1 MSASE
6 LVIRPNAGKTWELG
20 GLIECKVAGTQTGN
34 AYTILGITLEK
45 GQGAP
50 MHIHKRE
57 DEVFYILEGTCT
69 FGLGDEVVTAEA
81 GTTVILKKGL
91 AHFFR
96 NDSSTPMKALITA
109 IPGGLDRYFEEVTTA
124 IAEQKP
130 QEIDKINA
138 QYEIEFIQ
146 TR

>member
-1 MSASE
+1 MGASE
-6 LVIRPNAGKTWELG
+6 LIIKPGHAKTWELG
-20 GLIECKVAGTQTGN
+20 GIIECKVPGAQTGD

-91 AHFFR
+91 THFFR
-96 NDSSTPMKALITA
+96 NDSTTPMKALITA
-109 IPGGLDRYFEEVTTA
+109 VPGGLDRYFDEVTTA

-130 QEIDKINA
+130 EEIDNINKR
-138 QYEIEFIQ
+138 YEIEFIQ
-146 TR
+146 AR

>member
-1 MSASE
+1 MGASE
-6 LVIRPNAGKTWELG
+6 LIIKPGHGKTWELG
-20 GLIECKVAGTQTGN
+20 GIIECKVPGAQTGD

-91 AHFFR
+91 THFFR
-96 NDSSTPMKALITA
+96 NDSTTPMKALITA
-109 IPGGLDRYFEEVTTA
+109 VPGGLDRYFDEVTTA

-130 QEIDKINA
+130 EEIDKINKR
-138 QYEIEFIQ
+138 YEIEFIQ
-146 TR
+146 AR

>member
-1 MSASE
+1 MSTSE
-6 LVIRPNAGKTWELG
+6 LVIKPGHGKTWELG
-20 GLIECKVAGTQTGN
+20 GAIECKVSGAQTGD

-69 FGLGDEVVTAEA
+69 FGLGDEVITAEA
-81 GTTVILKKGL
+81 GTTVILKKGIS
-91 AHFFR
+91 HFFR
-96 NDSSTPMKALITA
+96 NDSSTPMKALITV

-124 IAEQKP
+124 IAEQRP
-130 QEIDKINA
+130 EEIGKINE

-146 TR
+146 AK

>member
-1 MSASE
+1 MGASE
-6 LVIRPNAGKTWELG
+6 LVIKSGQRKTWELG
-20 GLIECKVAGTQTGN
+20 GVIECKVPGAQTGD

-69 FGLGDEVVTAEA
+69 FGLGDEVITAEV

-109 IPGGLDRYFEEVTTA
+109 VPGGLDRYFDEVTTA

-130 QEIDKINA
+130 EEIGKINERYEIDFIA
-138 QYEIEFIQ
+138 Q
-146 TR
+146 

>member
-1 MSASE
+1 MGASE
-6 LVIRPNAGKTWELG
+6 LVIKPGHGKTWELG
-20 GLIECKVAGTQTGN
+20 GVIECKVSGEQTGD

-91 AHFFR
+91 THFFR
-96 NDSSTPMKALITA
+96 NDSTTPMKALITA
-109 IPGGLDRYFEEVTTA
+109 VPGGLDLYFDEVTTA
-124 IAEQKP
+124 IAKQKP
-130 QEIDKINA
+130 EEIDKINKR
-138 QYEIEFIQ
+138 YEIEFIQ
-146 TR
+146 VK

>member
-1 MSASE
+1 MSSSE
-6 LVIRPNAGKTWELG
+6 LVIRPGQGKTWELG
-20 GLIECKVAGTQTGN
+20 GVIECKVSGAQTGD

-69 FGLGDEVVTAEA
+69 FGLGDEVITAEA

-96 NDSSTPMKALITA
+96 NDSSTAMKALITA
-109 IPGGLDRYFEEVTTA
+109 VPGGLDRYFEEVTTA

-130 QEIDKINA
+130 EQIGKINTR
-138 QYEIEFIQ
+138 YEIEFLQ
-146 TR
+146 AG